1 MEVTGYMFRHT
12 LRELTHQRDIAAGQF
27 SESLY
32 AFEGDDTPHPDDL
45 MSTYSMCEAKIA
57 QLQTA
62 QHEYNLRVKVEVQG
76 REMSLS
82 EAVKRVGGAGRAEK
96 MWRSCAKD
104 NGRDRYSRRETT
116 RKADEERAVR
126 QVSITDAMNR
136 AKAAAKF
143 ASALRMAIETGN
155 ATKIEIEGLDPA
167 LFD

>member
-27 SESLY
+27 SEALY
-32 AFEGDDTPHPDDL
+32 AFEGDETPSPVDL
-45 MSTYSMCEAKIA
+45 MQTYRDCEDRIA
-57 QLQTA
+57 RLQTA
-62 QHEYNLRVKVEVQG
+62 QQEYNLLVKVEVQG
-76 REMSLS
+76 RTMSLS

-104 NGRDRYSRRETT
+104 NGRPRYGGRDLT
-116 RKADEERAVR
+116 RKADEERAQR
-126 QVSITDAMNR
+126 QVSITDAMNH
-136 AKAAAKF
+136 AKVAAKF

-155 ATKIEIEGLDPA
+155 ATKVEIEGLDPA